1 MRSVVPSKAIVVEGS
16 VDFIVFDTEAV
27 DFVMPVGKL
36 ESVDTAIFSV
46 DLVVFIGIVD
56 LIDAVFVTKTVDLV
70 KRVGKLKS
78 VVLDVFKILL
88 DDGKLVKLENAE
100 FVLVKYSSTALE
112 VVKGGLV
119 TFVVVNLRWFS
130 EGTGS

>member
-1 MRSVVPSKAIVVEGS
+1 MRSVVPSKAVVVFEGT
-16 VDFIVFDTEAV
+16 VDFILCDTDTV
-27 DFVMPVGKL
+27 DSVMPVGKL

-46 DLVVFIGIVD
+46 HLTWHGIVD
-56 LIDAVFVTKTVDLV
+56 LIDAVFVTITVDFV
-70 KRVGKLKS
+70 KCVGKLES
-78 VVLDVFKILL
+78 VIFDAFKILL

-119 TFVVVNLRWFS
+119 TIEVEN
-130 EGTGS
+130 